1 MLKRF
6 LILTTLLATT
16 LSAQNPAPVQQQ
28 DLSAASAP
36 EPVALSVQE
45 PAAQPV
51 AVAGQ
56 PVASQPAAT
65 QPVVA
70 VVKSGDFLQEMN
82 KQWFVLLDTIG
93 VICFALAGLV
103 TAYLWGAS
111 LFGTLLLSFLPPFGG
126 GIMRD
131 LILGRKPIGFTQAE
145 TNISVVFVIVI
156 IGFFVLGMTK
166 DRSARETKS
175 RDASLLQAAALF
187 DGIGLAIF
195 TVTGTMVAV
204 LLDAQP
210 LWLWGPFAA
219 MLTSTGGGIL
229 RDLMLRNHG
238 VAVVNGAIYPEIALF
253 WGWVLSWYISASHT
267 TYADAGVI
275 LIGTML
281 GVFATWAM
289 LRAIKAKNLTFGG

>member
-1 MLKRF
+1 MLMKSIAF
-6 LILTTLLATT
+6 FTLLISTVV
-16 LSAQNPAPVQQQ
+16 AQVPAPVQQQ
-28 DLSAASAP
+28 DLAAQPAP
-36 EPVALSVQE
+36 VVLPVQE
-45 PAAQPV
+45 PRVQAAPTVVPQAEVPPV
-51 AVAGQ
+51 TKA
-56 PVASQPAAT
+56 
-65 QPVVA
+65 
-70 VVKSGDFLQEMN
+70 VKSSEFLKEMD

-111 LFGTLLLSFLPPFGG
+111 LYGTLLLSFLPPFGG

-131 LILGRKPIGFTQAE
+131 LILGRSPIGFTQAQ
-145 TNISVVFVIVI
+145 TNISIVFVIVI
-156 IGFFVLGMTK
+156 IGFFVLGMSK

-195 TVTGTMVAV
+195 TVTGAMVAV

-229 RDLMLRNHG
+229 RDLMLKNHG
-238 VAVVNGAIYPEIALF
+238 AGMVNGPIYPEIAMF
-253 WGWVLSWYISASHT
+253 WGWVLSWYITSPQSA
-267 TYADAGVI
+267 YAEAGVI

-281 GVFATWAM
+281 GGFASWAM